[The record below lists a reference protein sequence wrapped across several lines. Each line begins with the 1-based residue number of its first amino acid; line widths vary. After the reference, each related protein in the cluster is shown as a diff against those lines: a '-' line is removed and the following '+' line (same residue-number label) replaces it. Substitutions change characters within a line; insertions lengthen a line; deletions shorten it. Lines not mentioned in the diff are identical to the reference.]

1 MSNLT
6 QSQLHSLKL
15 DMRYKRNSNCHNNI
29 INNIIIVIPGIII
42 ISFSKKT
49 IRIIIYNLH
58 FQLLYCDLLV
68 KMYINCMSIIVP
80 VMFTLIPLMFTL
92 IPVMFTLN
100 M

>member
-15 DMRYKRNSNCHNNI
+15 DMQYRRRNCNGNNNI
-29 INNIIIVIPGIII
+29 NNNIIIVIPGIIII

-49 IRIIIYNLH
+49 IRIINYDLQ

-80 VMFTLIPLMFTL
+80 VMFTLIP
-92 IPVMFTLN
+92 VMFTLS